1 MLLGWFFIPVYMAAG
16 VYTMP
21 QYMTR
26 RFGGQRVRV
35 TLAVLTIMLY
45 VFTKISVRICTT
57 KSCKYQLGQKLEGA
71 LFPQADLFAGALF
84 ISESLGYQTSSA
96 IYVSILVLLCACG
109 IFTIFGGFSAVIWT
123 DMLQTLLMIT
133 GAVIVSIKGK

>member
-57 KSCKYQLGQKLEGA
+57 KSCKYHQLGQK
-71 LFPQADLFAGALF
+71 
-84 ISESLGYQTSSA
+84 
-96 IYVSILVLLCACG
+96 
-109 IFTIFGGFSAVIWT
+109 
-123 DMLQTLLMIT
+123 
-133 GAVIVSIKGK
+133 

>member
-1 MLLGWFFIPVYMAAG
+1 MLGWFFIPVYVAAG

-45 VFTKISVRICTT
+45 IFTKISV
-57 KSCKYQLGQKLEGA
+57 SFLQQLANE
-71 LFPQADLFAGALF
+71 
-84 ISESLGYQTSSA
+84 
-96 IYVSILVLLCACG
+96 LVL
-109 IFTIFGGFSAVIWT
+109 
-123 DMLQTLLMIT
+123 Q
-133 GAVIVSIKGK
+133 